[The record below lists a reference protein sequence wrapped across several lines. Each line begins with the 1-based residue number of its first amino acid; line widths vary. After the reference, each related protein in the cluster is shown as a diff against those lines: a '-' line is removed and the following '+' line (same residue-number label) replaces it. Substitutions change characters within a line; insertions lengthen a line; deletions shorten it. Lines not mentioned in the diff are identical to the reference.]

1 MIDPKQEPAWF
12 GFDKVLAVLF
22 VVAVSVLGY
31 LRSFGG
37 GPYNQSITG
46 PTFVWLTVLVAI
58 GMIALRFWR
67 HRWRVRVLDRRRQ
80 LLNDATKARLE
91 EHEAKTAGEPPI

>member
-22 VVAVSVLGY
+22 VIAVSVLGY
-31 LRSFGG
+31 LRSFGTED
-37 GPYNQSITG
+37 YARSI
-46 PTFVWLTVLVAI
+46 TFVWLTVLVAI

-67 HRWRVRVLDRRRQ
+67 HRWRVRALDRRRQ
-80 LLNDATKARLE
+80 LLIDATKARWE
-91 EHEAKTAGEPPI
+91 EHEAKAAGEPPT

>member
-22 VVAVSVLGY
+22 VVAVSVLG
-31 LRSFGG
+31 FGG
-37 GPYNQSITG
+37 SSYNRSTTG

-67 HRWRVRVLDRRRQ
+67 HRWRVRALDRRRQ
-80 LLNDATKARLE
+80 LLKDDTKARLE
-91 EHEAKTAGEPPI
+91 EHEAKAAEETPP